1 MTSKHI
7 TLTEYKS
14 SKAKDYIYINIKS
27 IELGTGF
34 IRKRQINGA
43 IKWFKSRQ
51 IEVNLNQHQ
60 ISIISGGSND

>member
-7 TLTEYKS
+7 TLAEYKG
-14 SKAKDYIYINIKS
+14 SKAKDYINIKS
-27 IELGTGF
+27 VELGTGF

-51 IEVNLNQHQ
+51 IEVTLTQHQ
-60 ISIISGGSND
+60 MNTISGINND